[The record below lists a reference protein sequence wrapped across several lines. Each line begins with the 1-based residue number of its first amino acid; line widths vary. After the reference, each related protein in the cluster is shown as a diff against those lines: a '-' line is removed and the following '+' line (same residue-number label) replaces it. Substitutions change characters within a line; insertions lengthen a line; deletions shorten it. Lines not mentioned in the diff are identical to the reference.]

1 MEVNIRIMDEYFHP
15 AVPFAWCAA
24 VILCAMLTMHPV
36 YIIAGIACAAAV
48 NRLTGGGRPKIRILA
63 AGLPMLALIALINM
77 AVSPGGVTPLFRI
90 GNTLFTA
97 EALAYGLC
105 AGGMLL
111 LVVGW
116 FSVYARVVP
125 PEKFLYLFSR
135 AAPAAALLVTM
146 TQRMIPLFARRARVV
161 AAAQKTMLCDVSH
174 GSPAAR
180 FRSGLR
186 ISSILMSWSLEAGL
200 DTADSMKARGYGSG
214 RRGFFVRWCFKPVDA
229 AVLALI
235 AVCLLAVLTGYYT
248 GVRFHF
254 YPTLGGAF
262 RRSGIVSLAADILL
276 MLLPFA
282 GRLTER
288 RALFMQ
294 KGAREPVWH
303 SSK

>member
-1 MEVNIRIMDEYFHP
+1 
-15 AVPFAWCAA
+15 
-24 VILCAMLTMHPV
+24 MLMMHPV
-36 YIIAGIACAAAV
+36 YIITGIACAVAV
-48 NRLTGGGRPKIRILA
+48 NRLTGGGRPRITLLA
-63 AGLPMLALIALINM
+63 AALPMLALIAFINM
-77 AVSPGGVTPLFRI
+77 TVSPGGVTPLFRI
-90 GNTLFTA
+90 GHMLFTE

-146 TQRMIPLFARRARVV
+146 TQRMIPLFARRARAV

-200 DTADSMKARGYGSG
+200 DTADSMKARGYGCA
-214 RRGFFVRWCFKPVDA
+214 RRSFFARWRFKPADA
-229 AVLALI
+229 AALSII
-235 AVCLLAVLTGYYT
+235 AVCLPATLTGYYM

-254 YPTLGGAF
+254 YPTLGGTF
-262 RRSGIVSLAADILL
+262 GQGGGVSLAADILL

-282 GRLTER
+282 GRLTGR
-288 RALFMQ
+288 RALCMQ

>member
-1 MEVNIRIMDEYFHP
+1 MDDYFHP

-24 VILCAMLTMHPV
+24 VILAAMLAMHPV
-36 YIIAGIACAAAV
+36 YIAAGLVCATAV
-48 NRLTGGGRPKIRILA
+48 GGLTGGIRPMLRFLPA
-63 AGLPMLALIALINM
+63 AVPMLALIAFINM
-77 AVSPGGVTPLFRI
+77 VASPGGVTPLFRI
-90 GNTLFTA
+90 GSMLFTA
-97 EALAYGLC
+97 EALTYGLC

-116 FSVYARVVP
+116 FAVYSRLVP

-146 TQRMIPLFARRARVV
+146 TQRMIPLFARRARAV
-161 AAAQKTMLCDVSH
+161 AAAQKTLLSDMSQ

-186 ISSILMSWSLEAGL
+186 ISSILMSWSLEDGL

-214 RRGFFVRWCFKPVDA
+214 RRSFFVRWRFKPADA
-229 AVLALI
+229 FALALI
-235 AVCLLAVLTGYYT
+235 LACFLAVVTGYYA
-248 GVRFHF
+248 GAGFHF
-254 YPTLGGAF
+254 YPTLGGTF
-262 RRSGIVSLAADILL
+262 RPGGIVSLAADILL
-276 MLLPFA
+276 ALLPFI
-282 GRLTER
+282 GRLTASR
-288 RALFMQ
+288 GIFWQ